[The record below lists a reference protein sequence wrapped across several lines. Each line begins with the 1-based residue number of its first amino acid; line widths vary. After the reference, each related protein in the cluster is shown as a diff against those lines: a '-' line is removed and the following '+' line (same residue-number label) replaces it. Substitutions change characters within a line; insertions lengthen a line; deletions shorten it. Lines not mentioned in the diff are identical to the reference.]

1 MPRNTKRKYRQVV
14 DYIEDEVGVDIPR
27 DVKKMAIESVD
38 GDAASNGVPANIEK
52 IGGTDQ
58 SAANLMAA
66 LQSVADNDEL
76 RIAIETDNEGLLKTG
91 DQPLDASSAEIDIDI
106 NSQSLSQVS
115 SDIEQIGGQ
124 AQSAV
129 DVANKIDQINA
140 ALASVGS
147 ESLRVTSPNPLDVS
161 GAEVDVDIATQSLS
175 PLTVTDD
182 GSLNIEGVVSI
193 QEDTPLDVSAT
204 TVPTDPNT
212 SDSASLNSATLA
224 ADGELVMSLSAS
236 SADSILGQV
245 RSSGSFNVVVRWK
258 NSSGT
263 VIREETIKNNTSGGS
278 WADID
283 QPAKSAEADI
293 VVSDT
298 SSAEQTVD
306 ATVHTG

>member
-1 MPRNTKRKYRQVV
+1 MSGQDDPRLPARTVE
-14 DYIEDEVGVDIPR
+14 YIQDIVGADVPRDLIKVALVAQDLGQLDVSAAEVDI
-27 DVKKMAIESVD
+27 
-38 GDAASNGVPANIEK
+38 
-52 IGGTDQ
+52 
-58 SAANLMAA
+58 NL
-66 LQSVADNDEL
+66 N
-76 RIAIETDNEGLLKTG
+76 N
-91 DQPLDASSAEIDIDI
+91 
-106 NSQSLSQVS
+106 QSLSQVAS
-115 SDIEQIGGQ
+115 NIEQIGGQ

-140 ALASVGS
+140 ALASVGND
-147 ESLRVTSPNPLDVS
+147 SLRVTSPNPLDVS
-161 GAEVDVDIATQSLS
+161 AAEVDVDIATQSLTPLTVTDDGS
-175 PLTVTDD
+175 LSLAEYTGGNLPISLEAQNATPLTVTDD
-182 GSLNIEGVVSI
+182 GSLNIAGVVSI

-212 SDSASLNSATLA
+212 SDSASLNSATLS

-236 SADSILGQV
+236 GADSLLGQV

-263 VIREETIKNNTSGGS
+263 AIREETIKNNTSGGS